1 MGARLGGSFEQ
12 SLVHAHEAGQVG
24 QPLRDPE
31 LALDRDIDPPVHPAL
46 DRLID
51 SAREVWPAAGSRPRR
66 CAISFSTAAVW
77 LSVAAMIRRPCG
89 REPRGRARSGKPS
102 RRYPA
107 SPSGDRGRP
116 AEGASAPPGWCGEAS
131 RFTSMSSARLAPSF
145 RCSSPRTSACLVS
158 AGDQPVLQFQASA
171 TRGHGLVPA
180 PFAIFAALRRA
191 FEFVLG
197 LVLAI
202 FALLPGSA
210 RLAPAPPRP
219 RFGQGRRGS
228 DKRELRIDL
237 RRVQVQSS
245 SSASCMHTK
254 PVRYGSPCG
263 IPTSSSICPS
273 MRRSIQRSTARSMPP
288 ASS

>member
-31 LALDRDIDPPVHPAL
+31 LALDRDVDPPVHPAL

-51 SAREVWPAAGSRPRR
+51 SAREVWPAAGSSPRR

-116 AEGASAPPGWCGEAS
+116 AEG
-131 RFTSMSSARLAPSF
+131 R
-145 RCSSPRTSACLVS
+145 VS
-158 AGDQPVLQFQASA
+158 AAAGYFDELREARALLPLQQSQNECLLGLRRGDQPVLQFQASA
-171 TRGHGLVPA
+171 TRGHGLVPDRSRSSRPCA
-180 PFAIFAALRRA
+180 VRSSSCSAWSLPSLLSSRVRRVLRRHRLDPA
-191 FEFVLG
+191 
-197 LVLAI
+197 
-202 FALLPGSA
+202 SA
-210 RLAPAPPRP
+210 RA
-219 RFGQGRRGS
+219 GGVQTRGS
-228 DKRELRIDL
+228 CESTYAGFRCRA
-237 RRVQVQSS
+237 RAAPHACTR
-245 SSASCMHTK
+245 
-254 PVRYGSPCG
+254 SP
-263 IPTSSSICPS
+263 
-273 MRRSIQRSTARSMPP
+273 
-288 ASS
+288 